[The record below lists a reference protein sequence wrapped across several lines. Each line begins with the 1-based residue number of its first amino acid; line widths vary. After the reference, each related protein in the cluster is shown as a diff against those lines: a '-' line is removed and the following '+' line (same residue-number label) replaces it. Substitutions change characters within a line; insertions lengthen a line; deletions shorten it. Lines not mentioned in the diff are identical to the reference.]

1 MAESRQL
8 NVAVCPLRPVTAGV
22 IIVMKMQRTVL
33 VLLAVVLAYPAL
45 AGAQPAGAPASD
57 TSGYYFLLGRYYES
71 TGDVDKAIASH
82 TQALTLEP
90 ASAEIRAE
98 LAGLYARQDRPAEAV
113 EMAEAALDKDPAN
126 REANRIIGSVF
137 AALAEQRQPLKPGD
151 DPATY
156 LPRAIGALER
166 AAQQGGGDVALDLTL
181 GRLYL
186 QSKAYDKAV
195 PLLRRVVAQQ
205 PGYTEIAIL
214 LATAE
219 DGAKQTDDAIAT
231 LRASLDENPKSLRGW
246 VMLGELSEKEN
257 DWQTAADAYA
267 RAQELNPRLDL
278 STRRAGALLNAGNA
292 AAARDLLKAAASA
305 PKAGPVVLYLY
316 ATALRQTGDLA
327 GAEEAARRLRTAA
340 PDDARGMYVLAQVLE
355 AKKDFDGAERALR
368 EILQRDPGDATAL
381 NYLGYMLA
389 ERGHR
394 LDEAVELVQR
404 ALKLE
409 PGNPSFLDSL
419 GWAYYQQGKLDLADA
434 PLSEAASKMPNNSV
448 IQDHL
453 GDLRFKQR
461 RFADAAAAWERSL
474 SGDGDS
480 IDRSRIQQKIQDAR
494 SRLERP

>member
-1 MAESRQL
+1 
-8 NVAVCPLRPVTAGV
+8 
-22 IIVMKMQRTVL
+22 MKMRRTVL
-33 VLLAVVLAYPAL
+33 VVLAVVLAYPAL
-45 AGAQPAGAPASD
+45 AGAQPAGASAPG
-57 TSGYYFLLGRYYES
+57 TSSYYFLLGRYYES
-71 TGDVDKAIASH
+71 RGDVEKAIASH
-82 TQALTLEP
+82 KQALSLEP

-113 EMAEAALDKDPAN
+113 EMAEAALGKDPSN

-137 AALAEQRQPLKPGD
+137 AALAEQRQALKPGD

-156 LPRAIGALER
+156 VPRAIGALER
-166 AAQQGGGDVALDLTL
+166 ARQEGGSDLALDLTL

-186 QSKAYDKAV
+186 QSKAYDKAI

-205 PGYTEIAIL
+205 PGYSEVAIL

-219 DGAKQTDDAIAT
+219 EGANRTADAVAT

-246 VMLGELSEKEN
+246 VMLGELSEKQNE
-257 DWQTAADAYA
+257 WETAADAYG
-267 RAQELNPRLDL
+267 RAQNLNPRLDL
-278 STRRAGALLNAGNA
+278 SARRAGALLNAGNA
-292 AAARDLLKAAASA
+292 AAARDLLKAGAAG
-305 PKAGPVVLYLY
+305 PKAGAAVLYLY

-327 GAEEAARRLRTAA
+327 GAEEIARRLRAAA

-368 EILQRDPGDATAL
+368 DILQRDPADATAL

-389 ERGHR
+389 ERGQR

-404 ALKLE
+404 ALKIE

-419 GWAYYQQGKLDLADA
+419 GWAYFQQGKLDLADP

-474 SGDGDS
+474 KGDGDS
-480 IDRSRIQQKIQDAR
+480 IDRSRIQKKIEDAR
-494 SRLERP
+494 SRMERP

>member
-1 MAESRQL
+1 
-8 NVAVCPLRPVTAGV
+8 VAASPLRPVAAGV
-22 IIVMKMQRTVL
+22 IIVMKMRRIVL
-33 VLLAVVLAYPAL
+33 VLLAVVLACPAL
-45 AGAQPAGAPASD
+45 AGAQPAGASAPDPS
-57 TSGYYFLLGRYYES
+57 SYYFLLGRYYES
-71 TGDVDKAIASH
+71 RGDVDKAIASLK
-82 TQALTLEP
+82 QALNLEP

-113 EMAEAALDKDPAN
+113 EMAEAALAKEPAN

-137 AALAEQRQPLKPGD
+137 AALAEQRQALKPGD

-156 LPRAIGALER
+156 VPRAIGALER
-166 AAQQGGGDVALDLTL
+166 ARQEGGSDLGLELTL

-186 QSKAYDKAV
+186 QSKAYDRAI

-205 PGYTEIAIL
+205 PGYSEVAIL

-219 DGAKQTDDAIAT
+219 EGANRTADAIAT

-246 VMLGELSEKEN
+246 VMLGELSEKQNE
-257 DWQTAADAYA
+257 WQTAADAYA
-267 RAQELNPRLDL
+267 RAQDLNPRLDL

-292 AAARDLLKAAASA
+292 AAARDLLKASASGA
-305 PKAGPVVLYLY
+305 KVGPVVLYLY

-327 GAEEAARRLRTAA
+327 GAEEMARRLRAAA
-340 PDDARGMYVLAQVLE
+340 PDDPRGMYVLAQVLE

-368 EILQRDPGDATAL
+368 DILQRDPADATAL

-389 ERGHR
+389 ERGQR
-394 LDEAVELVQR
+394 LDEAVDLVQR
-404 ALKLE
+404 ALKIE

-419 GWAYYQQGKLDLADA
+419 GWAYFQQGKLDLADP

-453 GDLRFKQR
+453 GDLRFKQQ

-474 SGDGDS
+474 NGDGDS
-480 IDRSRIQQKIQDAR
+480 IDRSRIQKKIQDAR
-494 SRLERP
+494 SRLEHP